1 MYWNERIA
9 LNESFSKQARSWK
22 IYAAMA
28 VSTPSSSISDLVN
41 ERLLSTSPRCSSLQW
56 NAKPQDVDLKAL
68 IETYSGPGIC
78 KSRGNVQTEWWL
90 SYWIYYSRVK
100 KHMSLIINN
109 NTQIQGVHQGTPT
122 ENENFLKLQNVL
134 ALVQD
139 NLQSRDFEQDFV
151 GWKNL
156 NEGQN

>member
-1 MYWNERIA
+1 M
-9 LNESFSKQARSWK
+9 
-22 IYAAMA
+22 
-28 VSTPSSSISDLVN
+28 
-41 ERLLSTSPRCSSLQW
+41 
-56 NAKPQDVDLKAL
+56 KAL